1 MLGALFGN
9 PIDAAF
15 WNANSPFVL
24 AKRNAAEFARL
35 KIYFDCGSEDSFG
48 FDQGARDLHQE
59 LDTLKVKHE
68 FHIYPGS
75 HGVEYFLAHVA
86 ASMEFHSRAFQGA
99 R

>member
-15 WNANSPFVL
+15 WNENSPFVL
-24 AKRNAAEFARL
+24 AKRNAAGIARL

-48 FDQGARDLHQE
+48 FDQGARAFDQE

-68 FHIYPGS
+68 FHIYPGG

-86 ASMEFHSRAFQGA
+86 AAMEFHSRAFQEA
-99 R
+99 H